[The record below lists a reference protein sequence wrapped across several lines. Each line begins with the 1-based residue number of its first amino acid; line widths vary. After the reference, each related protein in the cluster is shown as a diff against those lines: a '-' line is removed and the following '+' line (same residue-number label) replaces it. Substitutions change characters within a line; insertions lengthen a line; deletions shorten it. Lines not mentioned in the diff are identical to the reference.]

1 MTATPMR
8 PDEPRRRQEPAPERH
23 DPRRRLNALWTLA
36 LRRFRAHLNT
46 TNEDTDGRTE

>member
-8 PDEPRRRQEPAPERH
+8 PDEPCRRNEPAPEPH